1 MRPARLCSTRMA
13 RSLLEPRWIL
23 GALLALVV
31 AAGCASLGLWQLR
44 RLDERRA
51 FNASVERA
59 VGSAPVPLSQAVAQ
73 ANDPADLAYRRVSI
87 SGIYDPER
95 EVVVFGRTL
104 AGLTGSEVLTPL
116 VRDGGTAVMVDR
128 GWVPLNLDTPP
139 VAGAAPPRGRV
150 QAEGILWPPE
160 AEGEVDAGAA
170 PVAQLGR
177 IDLGRLRAQL
187 PYRIE
192 PVYLRLLAQR
202 PPNSLALP
210 KPVPLPALDE
220 GPHMSYAVQWFIF
233 GSVAVIGYG
242 ALAARE
248 LRDRA
253 HHRETER
260 PSDAGGGASEGR
272 ARMRRA

>member
-1 MRPARLCSTRMA
+1 MRPPRLCSMLMS

-51 FNASVERA
+51 FNASVKRA
-59 VGSAPVPLSQAVAQ
+59 VGSDPVPLSRAVAR
-73 ANDPADLAYRRVSI
+73 ANDPADLAYRRVSV
-87 SGIYDPER
+87 SGTYDPER

-104 AGLTGSEVLTPL
+104 AGRTGSEVLTPL
-116 VRDGGTAVMVDR
+116 VQAGGSAVMVDR
-128 GWVPLNLDTPP
+128 GWVPLDLDTPP
-139 VAGAAPPRGRV
+139 VVGAAPPAGRV

-160 AEGEVDAGAA
+160 AEGEVDDGAA
-170 PVAQLGR
+170 PVVQLGR
-177 IDLGRLRAQL
+177 IDLERLRGQL

-210 KPVPLPALDE
+210 MPVPLPALDE
-220 GPHMSYAVQWFIF
+220 GPHLSYAVQWFIF
-233 GSVAVIGYG
+233 GSIAVVGYG
-242 ALAARE
+242 VLAARE

-253 HHRETER
+253 RR
-260 PSDAGGGASEGR
+260 GASER
-272 ARMRRA
+272 ASDARRGASAGLG